1 MIPVPEHGTPE
12 QLADYIREHTRACSS
27 CHTVLVTPVDCLR
40 CVAAWDSIPR
50 WAFTA
55 CCQCMKKSL
64 EKHALRLRLRLRG
77 GGHRPFSWTF
87 YFNKREMA
95 RSPLY
100 QSREEMRVALTEFLR
115 ELRKDLYDV
124 RDETKPQLPRI
135 RSWGKKSKTA

>member
-1 MIPVPEHGTPE
+1 MNAVS
-12 QLADYIREHTRACSS
+12 QREN
-27 CHTVLVTPVDCLR
+27 
-40 CVAAWDSIPR
+40 
-50 WAFTA
+50 FM
-55 CCQCMKKSL
+55 MKLK
-64 EKHALRLRLRLRG
+64 LRLKG

-87 YFNKREMA
+87 YLNKREMA